1 MHYSRGEVDMKVY
14 DVFLFGYELDLL
26 EIRLNLLDPYVDF
39 FVFSEGA
46 KTFSGDDKGYV
57 FDITDE
63 RFAKFKDKIIYTQIT
78 EPTAEQL
85 QAQGSKYR
93 VKRES
98 FMRDTFYKDSI
109 MSVLLA
115 NCSDEDV
122 IIWSDLDEVPNP
134 EVIAGIQEFYKP
146 GTVFN
151 FAQDNY
157 QAALNW
163 FETSGT
169 IHSQT
174 KDFSYAE
181 EGPRWIGTKM
191 CDFATLRKYT
201 LTQMRQELKTEENL
215 RIYPGGWHWSTVGSD
230 TVGSMYDRVL
240 KKIKASAH
248 TELNNEQLIGELEQ
262 RIIDGRS
269 PLGQDNASYCI
280 THFDEDRYPS
290 YLIEN
295 QEKFAYLIK

>member
-1 MHYSRGEVDMKVY
+1 MKVF

-26 EIRLNLLDPYVDF
+26 EIRMNLLDPYVDY
-39 FVFSEGA
+39 FVFSEGS
-46 KTFSGDDKGYV
+46 KTFSGEDKGYI
-57 FDITDE
+57 FKKTDK
-63 RFAKFKDKIIYTQIT
+63 RFKKFKDKIIYTKIE
-78 EPTAEQL
+78 EPSQEEL
-85 QAQGSKYR
+85 QAKGIQYN

-98 FMRDTFYKDSI
+98 FMRDTYYKDSI
-109 MSVLLA
+109 MDVLKEH
-115 NCSDEDV
+115 CSDEDI

-134 EVIAGIQEFYKP
+134 EVIEQYESFYKP
-146 GTVFN
+146 GTVYN

-174 KDFSYAE
+174 KDFSYEE

-191 CDFATLRKYT
+191 CDFATLKKYT
-201 LTQMRQELKTEENL
+201 LTSMRRELPQENNL

-230 TVGSMYDRVL
+230 EETTMYDRVM
-240 KKIKASAH
+240 KKIKSSAH
-248 TELNNEQLIGELEQ
+248 TELNNDRLIGELEQ
-262 RIIDGRS
+262 RLKDGRS

-280 THFDEDRYPS
+280 CHFDEDRFPQYLLDNQEKYS
-290 YLIEN
+290 YLI
-295 QEKFAYLIK
+295 K